1 VILKENHIINLC
13 GWLGVV
19 PLLVPPKTSESVRE
33 ILSNGNG
40 KHRDDEQSI
49 EEHLEAALRH
59 IRLGLD
65 ELDADSGR
73 PHRHH
78 TIARILLALLSL
90 ARRPLC

>member
-1 VILKENHIINLC
+1 MILKENHILNLC
-13 GWLGVV
+13 GHLGIA
-19 PLLVPPKTSESVRE
+19 PLMVPPKTSESVRE

-59 IRLGLD
+59 IRSGFD
-65 ELDADSGR
+65 NLDADSGR

-78 TIARILLALLSL
+78 VIARILLALLSL